1 MAAPYQCIIRVL
13 PITTKFTAP
22 LRARFTMQKID
33 QERARKINSD
43 RIKAK
48 LQHLK
53 HCEAI
58 LEDLPDLMVNARQDA
73 KITQVQLG
81 SELGVKY
88 QQVSADEGDKY
99 QNAALH
105 KLRRTLDAT
114 IKLIEQKIE
123 S

>member
-1 MAAPYQCIIRVL
+1 MQEINQE
-13 PITTKFTAP
+13 TA
-22 LRARFTMQKID
+22 K
-33 QERARKINSD
+33 KINSD

-53 HCEAI
+53 HCQAI
-58 LEDLPDLMVNARQDA
+58 LEDLPDLMVDVRQEA
-73 KITQVQLG
+73 KITQIQLG

-99 QNAALH
+99 QSAALH
-105 KLRRTLDAT
+105 KLRRTLNAT
-114 IKLIEQKIE
+114 IKLAKQRIE